1 MTSAPMPR
9 SSYALVGAVLLLA
22 LATTGCGGDRD
33 QDRQRRF
40 PWIQEQTKAHKLF
53 GREFLSY
60 ASTYEFYDGWYP
72 VEADAKTGF
81 AWRWMEKRGIIRL
94 RTVPSADARSAQ
106 DMVMKLVGWVP
117 QEHVGLRK
125 IILEF
130 AVNGHVLGRFD
141 PPQGTFEHPVF
152 VPRWL
157 LEHSDWVDFTI
168 TVSNTARP
176 NGDWRD
182 LGFAT
187 TGFQWT
193 PVGGS

>member
-1 MTSAPMPR
+1 MAAAVT
-9 SSYALVGAVLLLA
+9 VLLTASTL
-22 LATTGCGGDRD
+22 GCKGGDPD

-40 PWIQEQTKAHKLF
+40 PWIQEQTKSKKLF

-60 ASTYEFYDGWYP
+60 SSTYEFYDGWYP
-72 VEADAKTGF
+72 VETDPKTGF
-81 AWRWMEKRGIIRL
+81 AWRWMEKRAIIRL
-94 RTVPSADARSAQ
+94 RTVPGIAPGAQ
-106 DMVMKLVGWVP
+106 DMELKLDGWVP
-117 QEHVGLRK
+117 QEHIGLRK

-141 PPQGTFEHPVF
+141 PPKGSFQVPVF

-157 LEHSDWVDFTI
+157 LEHSDWVDFVI

-193 PVGGS
+193 PASGS